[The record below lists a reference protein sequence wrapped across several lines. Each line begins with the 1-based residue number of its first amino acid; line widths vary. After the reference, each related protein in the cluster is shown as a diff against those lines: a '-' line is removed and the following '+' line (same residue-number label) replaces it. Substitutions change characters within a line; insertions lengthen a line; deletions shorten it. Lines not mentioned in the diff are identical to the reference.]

1 MNSMFQFQLERGGD
15 GTKRVS
21 EDEVE
26 ATSSSWLNGKE
37 VSRCGGMMTSARE
50 EAALRRGK
58 GGDDVSWFDV
68 NFTWP
73 KNE

>member
-1 MNSMFQFQLERGGD
+1 
-15 GTKRVS
+15 
-21 EDEVE
+21 
-26 ATSSSWLNGKE
+26 
-37 VSRCGGMMTSARE
+37 MMTSARE